1 MSALARVTR
10 SARPGR
16 CAEPARSARSAT
28 PVRSTQPGRFSRL
41 AAPASA
47 LAAIAVAAAGCSGTD
62 APAPGTDAGGASTQ
76 VTLTDAAPG
85 PPVPP
90 TTSPAMVSSGGVS
103 SDAASSGGVSSGGVS
118 SGAGTGADAATTGEG
133 EAPGGAR
140 TAAVA
145 QSPAGHGGAGP
156 VDAEDF
162 RVGDG
167 YYFLSPDGGAYCAI
181 LGDGSAGN
189 YSAGCQSEFVP
200 PELPE
205 CEGGP
210 TGNGAVWLGAGG
222 ATGLECF
229 NQGIFVSQP
238 TSEGHNVLEPG
249 RTIEVRGYTC
259 SSSGSTVTCR
269 SDAAGTEFTA
279 SGSILML
286 L

>member
-85 PPVPP
+85 TPVPP
-90 TTSPAMVSSGGVS
+90 TTSPAMV
-103 SDAASSGGVSSGGVS
+103 SSGGVSSGGVS

-133 EAPGGAR
+133 EAPDGAR

-229 NQGIFVSQP
+229 DQGIFVSQP

>member
-85 PPVPP
+85 TPVPP

-103 SDAASSGGVSSGGVS
+103 SDAASSGGVS

-279 SGSILML
+279 SGAILML